1 VSGWVL
7 PSLGGVVAVPLF
19 DLNAMGQRLS
29 LLTAVVVWQS
39 LWCSRSV
46 AKVLAGVGYPKTVCA
61 FSGIDFFC

>member
-1 VSGWVL
+1 MSGML
-7 PSLGGVVAVPLF
+7 AGRSKR
-19 DLNAMGQRLS
+19 QRLS

-46 AKVLAGVGYPKTVCA
+46 AKVLAGVGYPKTVCV